1 MGSSQSSRAAPSS
14 EPSSPAD
21 KSLYQRMQEKKRGPP
36 LSDEDIKKYTGKS
49 RDELNA
55 WAGNQP
61 GVGKNQLAGKLA
73 VGGAPGLAG
82 TAAGAGYG
90 GWGPGAEPS
99 GPDRGMKFPPKAEP
113 KAGEESS
120 QVRRSC

>member
-1 MGSSQSSRAAPSS
+1 MGSSQS
-14 EPSSPAD
+14 
-21 KSLYQRMQEKKRGPP
+21 MQDTKRKPP

-55 WAGNQP
+55 WAEHQP

-73 VGGAPGLAG
+73 LGSAPGLGGVA
-82 TAAGAGYG
+82 TGAGYG
-90 GWGPGAEPS
+90 GWGPGAEPN
-99 GPDRGMKFPPKAEP
+99 GPDRGMKFPPKPEA

-120 QVRRSC
+120 